1 MLWRLR
7 NVELVSVERISAEI
21 LKKKKKI
28 STAIHSKCV
37 EVNYYLMSER

>member
-21 LKKKKKI
+21 LKKKKRLVQLFI
-28 STAIHSKCV
+28 PNA
-37 EVNYYLMSER
+37 

>member
-21 LKKKKKI
+21 LKKKI
-28 STAIHSKCV
+28 STAIHSKCI